1 MSSTNARGT
10 SGAVFL
16 IALALLVAANGEALH
31 ALLRLWAFGGLE
43 YGFAMLCVSAWLLW
57 RSRDRLRRTELVP
70 DLRGLYLVVPVG
82 FATWLAYAVDV
93 RIAEYA
99 LFVLAVAALT
109 WTLLGSAA
117 LRVVAAP
124 IAFLF
129 LGLPIWNDFTPALQA
144 MTVRVTG
151 LALEVTGT
159 PVFIDES
166 YIYTPRG
173 TFLVLAGCSGAQYF
187 QAGVTVGALY
197 AYLGFR
203 SLKARVLVL
212 LSFAAIAIFAN
223 WLRVYA
229 LAFLGVLTD
238 RQHFFFG
245 WGIFVCLLI
254 PGFWLA
260 SRLRGIDAA
269 PSSPVAAPESRAAL
283 TREPAAF
290 VRPNLGS
297 MIALAALATLALAA
311 GPVAIRPSAPIAR
324 IAQSLAPKPAQPPWS
339 GPYPASG
346 DWQPSFRHPDA
357 QASASYRRGEREV
370 TAYCACYLV
379 QRQDAKVINETNTV
393 YDPARWQVRG
403 GYAGSAYREVP
414 LAAGMALRIA
424 ETRLENQQTG
434 AERLAWHWY
443 EVGGR
448 NVAQPA
454 RAKLAQLLGRLSGR
468 QDAAAF
474 VISTDGRDL
483 DAARLVLMSF
493 VSSNLKA
500 LQGACQLITPN
511 ST

>member
-1 MSSTNARGT
+1 MVFTSTRTTAG
-10 SGAVFL
+10 SLFL
-16 IALALLVAANGEALH
+16 LALFVLIAANGEALY

-43 YGFAMLCVSAWLLW
+43 YGFAMLCLSVWLLW
-57 RSRDRLRRTELVP
+57 RSRHRLRQTALVP
-70 DLRGLYLVVPVG
+70 DWRGLCLVVPVG
-82 FATWLAYAVDV
+82 IATWLAYAVDV

-99 LFVLAVAALT
+99 LFVLGVVALT

-129 LGLPIWNDFTPALQA
+129 LGLPIWNDFTPVLQA
-144 MTVRVTG
+144 MTVRVTE

-159 PVFIDES
+159 PVFVDET

-254 PGFWLA
+254 PAFWLA
-260 SRLRGIDAA
+260 SRLRGIDTA
-269 PSSPVAAPESRAAL
+269 PSSSVAAPDSRAVP
-283 TREPAAF
+283 TREPAASL
-290 VRPNLGS
+290 RPNVGS
-297 MIALAALATLALAA
+297 MVALAAVATLALAA

-324 IAQSLAPKPAQPPWS
+324 IAQSLVPKPAQPPWS
-339 GPYPASG
+339 GPYPASA

-370 TAYCACYLV
+370 AAYCACYLV

-393 YDPARWQVRG
+393 YDAARWQVRG
-403 GYAGSAYREVP
+403 GYAGTAYREVP
-414 LAAGMALRIA
+414 LGAGTAVRIA
-424 ETRLENQQTG
+424 ETRLENRQTG

-443 EVGGR
+443 DVGGR
-448 NVAQPA
+448 TVAQPA
-454 RAKLAQLLGRLSGR
+454 RAKLAQLLGQFSGR
-468 QDAAAF
+468 QDASAF

-483 DAARLVLMSF
+483 EAARLILMSF
-493 VSSNLKA
+493 VRSNLKA
-500 LQGACQLITPN
+500 LQDACQLITPN